1 MINTDCIGIC
11 KSNYH
16 NGHVVNGKFA
26 KMKKRNK
33 IKRYLD
39 RFSSYYRKTQYCS
52 DNVVVFSFSFYY
64 YVDGAGV
71 VL

>member
-1 MINTDCIGIC
+1 VINTDCIGIC

-33 IKRYLD
+33 IKKI
-39 RFSSYYRKTQYCS
+39 FRKI
-52 DNVVVFSFSFYY
+52 FFI
-64 YVDGAGV
+64 
-71 VL
+71 L